1 MTELDPFNQ
10 HPFHKIPDC
19 WLPQPGICGR
29 AVLTVPDDPYAS
41 DRDDGHRIDFERAP
55 DKFFRG
61 FIEILISG
69 ICPLNTRMK
78 MKNLKTRMKT
88 KILNLMNH
96 QSPGVPLAIVRAV
109 NQAQF
114 FNVD

>member
-61 FIEILISG
+61 FIEIVDLRDLSSEHE
-69 ICPLNTRMK
+69 NEDEESEN
-78 MKNLKTRMKT
+78 KNEDKDSEPDESSESWSSFG
-88 KILNLMNH
+88 N
-96 QSPGVPLAIVRAV
+96 S
-109 NQAQF
+109 
-114 FNVD
+114 